1 MQKGQLVTGPKEI
14 NGFQYY
20 FNDDGTMVKGQ
31 LRKVD
36 DKLHFYDENDGKL
49 VTDRFIT
56 FKDNHYIP
64 EENYSKVVYFNEPA
78 YIEPNYYV
86 MPGLER
92 YYFDKNGN
100 TLKKGRQT
108 ILGDDYYI
116 YDNGQVAVHRLMELD
131 HKRYYFD
138 DKGAL
143 VKNKQY
149 PIIEKGRWKSMPYVF
164 YSDNDGVAHYLN
176 KQLNIVTYPFPT
188 YYTLPSENNRDYPK
202 NQFMMDYEGRW

>member
-1 MQKGQLVTGPKEI
+1 
-14 NGFQYY
+14 
-20 FNDDGTMVKGQ
+20 MVKGQ

-49 VTDRFIT
+49 VTERFIT
-56 FKDNHYIP
+56 FKDNHIP

-78 YIEPNYYV
+78 FYIEPNYYV

-100 TLKKGRQT
+100 TLRKVVRT

-116 YDNGQVAVHRLMELD
+116 YDDGQVAVHRLMELD

-143 VKNKQY
+143 VKK
-149 PIIEKGRWKSMPYVF
+149 
-164 YSDNDGVAHYLN
+164 
-176 KQLNIVTYPFPT
+176 
-188 YYTLPSENNRDYPK
+188 
-202 NQFMMDYEGRW
+202 

>member
-1 MQKGQLVTGPKEI
+1 
-14 NGFQYY
+14 
-20 FNDDGTMVKGQ
+20 MVKGQ

-56 FKDNHYIP
+56 FKDSHYIP

-100 TLKKGRQT
+100 TLEKGRQT

-143 VKNKQY
+143 AKNKQF
-149 PIIEKGRWKSMPYVF
+149 PIIEKGLRKSMPYVF
-164 YSDNDGVAHYLN
+164 YSDHNGVADYLN
-176 KQLNIVTYPFPT
+176 KQLNIVTYPFPI
-188 YYTLPSENNRDYPK
+188 YYTLPSENNIEYPK
-202 NQFMMDYEGRW
+202 INL